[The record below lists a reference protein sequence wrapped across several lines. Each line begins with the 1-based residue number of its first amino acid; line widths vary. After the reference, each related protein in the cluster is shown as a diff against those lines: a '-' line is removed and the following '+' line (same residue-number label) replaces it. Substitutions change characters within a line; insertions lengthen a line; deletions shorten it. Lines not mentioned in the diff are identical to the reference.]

1 MLLNYLISYTIIYS
15 IKILFMTLT
24 SLISLIIESDIIK
37 EKLNT
42 SSNKYE
48 KDGNKN
54 IDDKTH
60 ENNETQNENKNLKI

>member
-1 MLLNYLISYTIIYS
+1 
-15 IKILFMTLT
+15 MTLT
-24 SLISLIIESDIIK
+24 SLISLIIESDNIK